1 MEAFLE
7 EVRDTLRW
15 IDESDEPLAFDKNG
29 LCCISQELQAYF
41 RLVSNQTGSEVTL
54 SLCQRVAGD
63 EYITILDLVTR
74 SSYYDISD
82 VTVKADK
89 GVLRFLFEYSKKSFL
104 STRVGKVCHEEV
116 FDFGM
121 SKLGSSMKIVA

>member
-15 IDESDEPLAFDKNG
+15 VDESDEPLAFDNDG
-29 LCCISQELQAYF
+29 LCCISSELQAYF
-41 RLVSNQTGSEVTL
+41 RLVSNQTRNDVTL
-54 SLCQRVAGD
+54 SLCQRVAGG

-104 STRVGKVCHEEV
+104 STKVGKVCYEEL

-121 SKLGSSMKIVA
+121 SKLGSNMKVVA